1 MGLLDDIRAD
11 LTEAMKAKDKLTVST
26 LRSVV
31 AAVQEAE
38 VAGSAATTLDDKQIQ
53 KVIAA
58 HAKRRVEAAEAFE
71 QGDRAEKAADER
83 AELSVLE
90 QYLPQQLPENAL
102 VEIVELVMAEGDYS
116 TMADMGEAMKAVN
129 GEVAGRAE
137 GRVVADLVKSRLS
150 CTQRGRSPWL
160 GFFRHKTAQLSL
172 RLGAIQ
178 TPVTTSPMSI
188 YIGTSH
194 RS

>member
-58 HAKRRVEAAEAFE
+58 QAKRRVEAAEAFE

-90 QYLPQQLPENAL
+90 EYLPQQLPENAL
-102 VEIVELVMAEGDYS
+102 VEIVERVMAEGGYS

-150 CTQRGRSPWL
+150 
-160 GFFRHKTAQLSL
+160 
-172 RLGAIQ
+172 
-178 TPVTTSPMSI
+178 
-188 YIGTSH
+188 
-194 RS
+194 

>member
-58 HAKRRVEAAEAFE
+58 QAKRRVEAAEAFE

-90 QYLPQQLPENAL
+90 QYLPQQLAENAL
-102 VEIVELVMAEGDYS
+102 VEIVERVMAEGDYS

-150 CTQRGRSPWL
+150 
-160 GFFRHKTAQLSL
+160 
-172 RLGAIQ
+172 
-178 TPVTTSPMSI
+178 
-188 YIGTSH
+188 
-194 RS
+194 

>member
-38 VAGSAATTLDDKQIQ
+38 VAGSAAATLDDQQIQ

-58 HAKRRVEAAEAFE
+58 QAKRRVEAAEAFE

-102 VEIVELVMAEGDYS
+102 VEIVERVMAEGGYS

-150 CTQRGRSPWL
+150 
-160 GFFRHKTAQLSL
+160 
-172 RLGAIQ
+172 
-178 TPVTTSPMSI
+178 
-188 YIGTSH
+188 
-194 RS
+194 

>member
-58 HAKRRVEAAEAFE
+58 QAKRRVEAAEA
-71 QGDRAEKAADER
+71 
-83 AELSVLE
+83 
-90 QYLPQQLPENAL
+90 
-102 VEIVELVMAEGDYS
+102 
-116 TMADMGEAMKAVN
+116 
-129 GEVAGRAE
+129 
-137 GRVVADLVKSRLS
+137 
-150 CTQRGRSPWL
+150 
-160 GFFRHKTAQLSL
+160 LSL
-172 RLGAIQ
+172 IH
-178 TPVTTSPMSI
+178 I
-188 YIGTSH
+188 
-194 RS
+194 

>member
-58 HAKRRVEAAEAFE
+58 QAKRRVEAAEAFE

-102 VEIVELVMAEGDYS
+102 VEIVERVMAEGGYS

-129 GEVAGRAE
+129 GEVAGRAA

-150 CTQRGRSPWL
+150 
-160 GFFRHKTAQLSL
+160 
-172 RLGAIQ
+172 
-178 TPVTTSPMSI
+178 
-188 YIGTSH
+188 
-194 RS
+194 